1 MNELASLG
9 LILLFALLV
18 GHLVKVARIPEVTGY
33 LLAGVLVGPS
43 ALGLVSHE
51 NLQALHV
58 FSEVGLGLILFSIG
72 AVFELSRMREI
83 GKRLIGLTLAESL
96 LAAALVSMAML
107 VFGQP
112 WQVALLLGAIAVETG
127 AASTL
132 MVIRENNA
140 AGPFT
145 ETLTGVIGMN
155 NIFAL
160 VAFSLVAATLD
171 LSALGSGDAGAGAT
185 AGVAQALFPLVW
197 QLVGSAA
204 LGFLVGLLLAS
215 WASQVVESGEVLIL
229 LVGCV
234 LLTVGAAA
242 LFDLSALVASL
253 AVGATMA
260 NLSSK
265 SRHLFDELAKTDPPL
280 YVIFFVLAGAD
291 LNLALLPS
299 LGMLGVAY
307 VACRAA
313 GKLGGAWFA
322 ARRLGAA
329 PTVQR
334 LLGFSIFAQAGLA
347 VGLVLVTRDRFPEFA
362 PTVTTVVLGAVVV
375 FEVAGPL
382 SARLALDRSGES
394 RPQDDDALLSLG
406 HDDPEPGAT
415 V

>member
-1 MNELASLG
+1 MSELTSLG

-18 GHLVKVARIPEVTGY
+18 GHLVKFARVPEVTGY
-33 LLAGVLVGPS
+33 LIAGMLVGPS
-43 ALGLVSHE
+43 VLGWVSHE

-72 AVFELSRMREI
+72 GVFELARLRGI
-83 GKRLIGLTLAESL
+83 GPRLVTLTAAESL
-96 LAAALVSMAML
+96 LAAALVCVGML
-107 VFGQP
+107 LAGQP

-145 ETLTGVIGMN
+145 ETLTGVIGLN

-160 VAFSLVAATLD
+160 VAFSLVAAALD
-171 LSALGSGDAGAGAT
+171 LQALGASGAIT
-185 AGVAQALFPLVW
+185 LRGVFGALFPLVW

-204 LGFLVGLLLAS
+204 LGFLVGLLLAG

-234 LLTVGAAA
+234 LLTVGVAGA
-242 LFDLSALVASL
+242 FGLSPLVASL

-260 NLSSK
+260 NLSAK
-265 SRHLFDELAKTDPPL
+265 SRRLFEALSRTDPPL

-299 LGMLGVAY
+299 LGVLGAVY
-307 VACRAA
+307 VLCRAA
-313 GKLGGAWFA
+313 GKLGGAWLA
-322 ARRLGAA
+322 ARHAEFPR
-329 PTVQR
+329 PQQR
-334 LLGFSIFAQAGLA
+334 LFGFSIFAQAGLA
-347 VGLVLVTRDRFPEFA
+347 VGLVLVTRQRFPEIGA
-362 PTVTTVVLGAVVV
+362 TVTTVVLGAVVV
-375 FEVAGPL
+375 FEIAGPL
-382 SARLALDRSGES
+382 SARFALDRSGES
-394 RPQDDDALLSLG
+394 RPQDE
-406 HDDPEPGAT
+406 DPILPLD
-415 V
+415 